1 MVPASKE
8 GEAVYARVVSAQVAP
23 DRIDELARLLEE
35 VVVPAA
41 EAQPGLEEA
50 LVLQDPATGRG
61 MMITIWATAED
72 LAAGEASGYLGRQL
86 AAVAPLLRGAAVR
99 ETFQVTVRR

>member
-1 MVPASKE
+1 V
-8 GEAVYARVVSAQVAP
+8 
-23 DRIDELARLLEE
+23 DELARLLEE

-50 LVLQDPATGRG
+50 LVLLDPATGKG
-61 MMITIWATAED
+61 MMITLWATAED